1 MPDFTHAYITST
13 GTYLPGPPISNEEI
27 EDILGYVHGKRSRL
41 RKRILQSNGIL
52 TRHYALDKQQRST
65 HQNSDLACAAARA
78 CVDRSETD
86 DRKIDMLAVASTQGD
101 LPLPGLA
108 SAVQAQLGIGPL
120 EILTTHGVCS
130 AGMMALKSAA
140 NQVRLGEKEHAL
152 VVASELASRL
162 LKKSRYEA
170 ATNMRLDLE
179 SEFLRWMLSDGA
191 GSMLVESR
199 PRWRGLSLR
208 IDWIE
213 VMSFA
218 SDYDLCM
225 SCGTADQSIWKLDSP
240 YRSHGNGSS
249 STTSRS
255 QDPRAVPGAMTLG
268 ESVATLAPAAVRE
281 QSWQDYEKYAD
292 AEAAGALLIRQDLR
306 LLEEVVKVGVDGFIG
321 LINAG
326 KISASEI
333 DHFVCHYS
341 SHHFRGR
348 ILDLLKLSGCLIP
361 EDRWFTNLYDRGNT
375 GCAAIFIALDE
386 LFQGGSLKA
395 GQVVFCVVPES
406 GRFTTAYM
414 KLTVVPGRSEA

>member
-1 MPDFTHAYITST
+1 MPDSRPAYITST
-13 GTYLPGPPISNEEI
+13 GAYLPGPAIGNNEI
-27 EDILGYVHGKRSRL
+27 EAVLGYVHGKPSRL

-52 TRHYALDKQQRST
+52 TRHYALDRQQRST

-78 CVDRSETD
+78 CIDRSEID
-86 DRKIDMLAVASTQGD
+86 DRRVDMLAVASTQGD
-101 LPLPGLA
+101 LPLPGMA
-108 SAVQAQLGIGPL
+108 SAVQAQLGVGPL

-130 AGMMALKSAA
+130 AGMMALKSAS
-140 NQVRLGEKEHAL
+140 NQIRLGEKEHAL

-170 ATNMRLDLE
+170 AAGIRLDLE

-240 YRSHGNGSS
+240 YRSSGYSASNASI
-249 STTSRS
+249 RS
-255 QDPRAVPGAMTLG
+255 PAEPAGGRVNTI
-268 ESVATLAPAAVRE
+268 APVAVRE

-306 LLEEVVKVGVDGFIG
+306 LLEEVVKVGVDGFIS

-326 KISASEI
+326 KIRADDI

-348 ILDLLKLSGCLIP
+348 ILDLLRLSGCLIP
-361 EDRWFTNLYDRGNT
+361 EERWFTNLYDRGNT

-386 LFQGGSLKA
+386 LFQSQSLKP

-414 KLTVVPGRSEA
+414 RLTVVPGRSEA